1 MFESWKD
8 DLQSSVVVFLVALP
22 LCLGIA
28 LASNAPMM
36 SGVYAGIIGG
46 IVVGF
51 LSNSSLSVSGPAAG
65 LTVIVASAL
74 GTLGSF
80 EAFTLAVVISGVL
93 QILFALIKGGGI
105 GEYFPNSV
113 VKGMLAAIGILL
125 ILKQIPHA
133 VGYDSDFMGDED
145 FLQST
150 GGNTFSQLFTALNM
164 LHPGAVIITILSLS
178 IMLFWEKAVSRNVKF
193 FQIVPGALVAVVAAV
208 FFNLGFEEF
217 SPNLVIQESHLVSL
231 PKVDGL
237 IGFISNVRFPE
248 WSHLGNAQIYVV
260 AFTLA
265 IVGSLESLL
274 SVDAIDKIDPRS
286 RVTDKNKELMA
297 QGIGNTFSGLVG
309 GLPITAVIVRSSANL
324 NSGAKTKLSAI
335 CHGLWLLLC
344 VLFIPDLLSRIP
356 LAVLASI
363 LLLVGYK
370 LTKPQLIKSMYA
382 RGKNQFIPFI
392 VTIVA
397 ILLTNL
403 LMGIL
408 IGIVV
413 GFYFVVKS
421 NMHKS
426 IVMVR
431 ENELFLIKFYKDSSF
446 LHKAELQRLLS
457 DIPSGSSVV
466 IDGSQSVF
474 IDNDIQD
481 ILEEF
486 IKRSQLLNIHVE
498 LKKSSLALCPLFKG

>member
-1 MFESWKD
+1 MFGSWKS
-8 DLQSSVVVFLVALP
+8 DLQSSLVVFLVALP

-36 SGVYAGIIGG
+36 SGLYAGIIGG

-51 LSNSSLSVSGPAAG
+51 VSSSSLSVSGPAAG

-74 GTLGSF
+74 ATLGSF
-80 EAFTLAVVISGVL
+80 EAFTVAVVLSGVI
-93 QILFALIKGGGI
+93 QIVFALLKGGSI

-133 VGYDSDFMGDED
+133 VGYDTDFMGDEE
-145 FLQST
+145 FFQAS
-150 GGNTFSQLFTALNM
+150 GGNTFTQIVYALRA
-164 LHPGAVIITILSLS
+164 LHPGAVVITLLSMG
-178 IMLFWEKAVSRNVKF
+178 IMLFWEKASAKKIKV
-193 FQIVPGALVAVVAAV
+193 FQIVPGALVAVLAAV
-208 FFNLGFEEF
+208 FLNMAFKDF
-217 SPNLVIQESHLVSL
+217 SDVLTINENHLVTL
-231 PKVDGL
+231 PRVDGL
-237 IGFISNVRFPE
+237 GGFISNVTFPV
-248 WSHLGNAQIYVV
+248 WSHLGNPQIYII
-260 AFTLA
+260 AFTIA

-274 SVDAIDKIDPRS
+274 SVDAIDKIDPKSRS
-286 RVTDKNKELMA
+286 TDKNRELLA
-297 QGIGNTFSGLVG
+297 QGIGNTLSGIVG

-324 NSGAKTKLSAI
+324 SSGAQSKLSAI
-335 CHGLWLLLC
+335 MHGIWLLLC
-344 VLFIPDLLSRIP
+344 VVFIPDLLNRIP
-356 LAVLASI
+356 LAALAAI

-370 LTKPQLIKSMYA
+370 LTKPELIKSMYA
-382 RGKNQFIPFI
+382 RGTNQFIPFV

-413 GFYFVVKS
+413 GFYFVVRS

-426 IVMVR
+426 IVIVR
-431 ENELFLIKFYKDSSF
+431 EDDLFLIKFYKDSSF
-446 LHKAELQRLLS
+446 LHKAELHRLLAT
-457 DIPSGSSVV
+457 IPSGSSVV

-481 ILEEF
+481 IIEEF
-486 IKRSQLLNIHVE
+486 VKRSKLSNIAVE
-498 LKKSSLALCPLFKG
+498 LKKSSLALCPLFRG